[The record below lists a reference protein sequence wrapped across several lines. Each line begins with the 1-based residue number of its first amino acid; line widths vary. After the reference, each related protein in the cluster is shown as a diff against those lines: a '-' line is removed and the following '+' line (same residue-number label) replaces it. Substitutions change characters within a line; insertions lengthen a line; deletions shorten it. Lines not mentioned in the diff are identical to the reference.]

1 MKKIFCIGF
10 NKTGTTSLKDLFSNN
25 GFESAPQRVFE
36 SKLNSYESFNPS
48 TFINMIKEDYSHCTF
63 FQDVPFSLPNFYK
76 TLYQEFPDSYFILS
90 TRNTPEIWYNSIL
103 SYHQSIFHQQFIKS
117 PWENTYIYE
126 GWVYNYLCQL
136 HYSQPNIKVL
146 GSPKSDPYN
155 KTILIES
162 YNNHNNGVKEF
173 FKDKDNLIEIN
184 LSIPKD
190 FDKLQNFLNVKFKDT
205 SFPHSNKSK

>member
-1 MKKIFCIGF
+1 MRKIFCIGF

-25 GFESAPQRVFE
+25 GFKVAPERVFE
-36 SKLNSYESFNPS
+36 SNLNSYKFGDPS
-48 TFINMIKEDYSHCTF
+48 TYINMIKEDYSHCTF

-76 TLYQEFPDSYFILS
+76 SLYQEFPDSYFILS
-90 TRNTPEIWYNSIL
+90 TRNTPEIWYNSL
-103 SYHQSIFHQQFIKS
+103 LNFHKKAFGPKYKTPWLNSYCYQGWMFD
-117 PWENTYIYE
+117 YI
-126 GWVYNYLCQL
+126 CQL
-136 HYSQPNIKVL
+136 HYSQPNTNDL

-173 FKDKDNLIEIN
+173 FKGKDNLIEIN

-190 FDKLQNFLNVKFKDT
+190 LNKLQNFLNIKFTNT